1 MPEDS
6 LNKLDLG
13 KGESAY
19 KEEGTVPKKRNPE
32 MVVAMSSSLSSYLYS
47 VDK

>member
-6 LNKLDLG
+6 LDKLDLG